1 MSIAIVKYNAGNVFS
16 VSCAMKRIGVEAVV
30 TADPAELRRADKVI
44 FPGVGEASSAISHL
58 RSCGLDEVIKSLT
71 QPVLGICIGMQLLCR
86 SSEEGNVQCMG
97 VFDDVDVR
105 RFDNV
110 GRPEFKIPHTGWD
123 TISVTDP
130 ANGIISPELDGSHLY
145 YVHSYYAP
153 LSQFTI
159 ATTDYLLP
167 YSAALHRGNFYGT
180 QFHPEK
186 SGSVGEQILRKFIS
200 L

>member
-16 VSCAMKRIGVEAVV
+16 VSCAMRRIGVDAVV
-30 TADPAELRRADKVI
+30 TDDPLTLSRADKVI
-44 FPGVGEASSAISHL
+44 FPGVGEAASAMAHL
-58 RSCGLDEVIKSLT
+58 RDTGLDTVIKSLT

-86 SSEEGNVQCMG
+86 SSEEGDAQCMG
-97 VFDDVDVR
+97 IFHDVDVR
-105 RFDNV
+105 RFDNSSS
-110 GRPEFKIPHTGWD
+110 PELKIPHTGWD
-123 TISVTDP
+123 TISVTNP
-130 ANGIISPELDGSHLY
+130 ANGIISPALDGSHLY

-159 ATTDYLLP
+159 ATTDYILP
-167 YSAALHRGNFYGT
+167 YSAALRRDNFYGT

-186 SGSVGEQILRKFIS
+186 SGGVGESILRKFIS